1 MRAGNRVV
9 LLTVGMVVLAGVL
22 SGAAALWH
30 TLRISS
36 SYHETVEAE
45 LEEKGLVYG
54 QVAMAFVNVL
64 GPDALAVIQTIVNP
78 APGEAAFDK
87 LEGIEAWS
95 PDASAPGGYRLVFRQ
110 EFDGAESPSYDDQT
124 VLRLVAET

>member
-22 SGAAALWH
+22 SGGAALWH

-45 LEEKGLVYG
+45 LEQKGLVYG
-54 QVAMAFVNVL
+54 QEHEDEV
-64 GPDALAVIQTIVNP
+64 
-78 APGEAAFDK
+78 E
-87 LEGIEAWS
+87 
-95 PDASAPGGYRLVFRQ
+95 Q
-110 EFDGAESPSYDDQT
+110 EYCEIGNSHEDGCHQQRDI
-124 VLRLVAET
+124 